1 MKVHASATQLVFT
14 LVVTSVVLIFEIAIF
29 LLFLNGHISLFLA
42 LAAHFL
48 VVALCLFFNILKW
61 GGRPFYLTTLFTGTL
76 GPIGAA
82 MVILSIA
89 LYSVYLMTSESVYAL
104 IRELMPEIE
113 KSEADIL
120 QNRIRTGMEGGASDI
135 EIIPLKEVM
144 LFGTKKQK
152 LIAIENILKYYRPE
166 FISAL
171 KLAIVD
177 ESNSVRVLAATAI
190 SSLEDQF
197 YKRLSQCQK
206 SYNDRPGDPEA
217 VLELA
222 NEMREYSRFDV
233 FEAERLKEFKK
244 SALQKYEE
252 YLEYVPNDFAVH
264 YQVAEL
270 HLEMG
275 SYKEAQ
281 EKIHHLIETNHLT
294 NSEGFFKLMEIYFR
308 EGNYGKLRE
317 FAAEHFTEIMKST
330 EEDPSE
336 KGQDILFS
344 WGTPGVQENVMR
356 S

>member
-1 MKVHASATQLVFT
+1 
-14 LVVTSVVLIFEIAIF
+14 
-29 LLFLNGHISLFLA
+29 
-42 LAAHFL
+42 
-48 VVALCLFFNILKW
+48 
-61 GGRPFYLTTLFTGTL
+61 
-76 GPIGAA
+76 
-82 MVILSIA
+82 
-89 LYSVYLMTSESVYAL
+89 
-104 IRELMPEIE
+104 
-113 KSEADIL
+113 
-120 QNRIRTGMEGGASDI
+120 
-135 EIIPLKEVM
+135 
-144 LFGTKKQK
+144 
-152 LIAIENILKYYRPE
+152 
-166 FISAL
+166 
-171 KLAIVD
+171 
-177 ESNSVRVLAATAI
+177 
-190 SSLEDQF
+190 
-197 YKRLSQCQK
+197 
-206 SYNDRPGDPEA
+206 
-217 VLELA
+217 
-222 NEMREYSRFDV
+222 MREYSRFDV

-308 EGNYGKLRE
+308 ERNYSKLRE
-317 FAAEHFTEIMKST
+317 FAAEHFTEIMMST